1 MAGYLNE
8 IKENSKNLEHLLKLV
23 SMPDLTAEEKDLI
36 CSSIENCIDIKN
48 TEKNIDDSAWRKNL
62 KNIIGKLGAS
72 GAANAEKIDMI
83 KKTISDIQW
92 RESQVAYLFNELN
105 KMAQEI

>member
-23 SMPDLTAEEKDLI
+23 SAPGLTDEEKNLI
-36 CSSIENCIDIKN
+36 CSSIEACIDIKN
-48 TEKNIDDSAWRKNL
+48 AEKNIDDSAWRKNL
-62 KNIIGKLGAS
+62 QNIIGKLSS
-72 GAANAEKIDMI
+72 GGSVNAEKIEMI

-105 KMAQEI
+105 KLSQEI

>member
-8 IKENSKNLEHLLKLV
+8 IKENSNKLEHLLKLV
-23 SMPDLTAEEKDLI
+23 SAPDLTEEEKNLL

-48 TEKNIDDSAWRKNL
+48 TEKNIDDSAWKKNL
-62 KNIIGKLGAS
+62 KNIIGKLSS
-72 GAANAEKIDMI
+72 GSAANAEKIDMI

-105 KMAQEI
+105 KLAQEI